1 MTNKQARL
9 IGTAIALVGGGVAAN
24 AKGLDINVGIAII
37 VVTFVLF
44 LAEYIRC
51 QMPVVR
57 LRRQLQADHRPSTC
71 QGVHTQLLCHGAGTP
86 IRQQDD

>member
-24 AKGLDINVGIAII
+24 ANGVLFPVGIVIS

-51 QMPVVR
+51 QIP
-57 LRRQLQADHRPSTC
+57 AD
-71 QGVHTQLLCHGAGTP
+71 
-86 IRQQDD
+86 